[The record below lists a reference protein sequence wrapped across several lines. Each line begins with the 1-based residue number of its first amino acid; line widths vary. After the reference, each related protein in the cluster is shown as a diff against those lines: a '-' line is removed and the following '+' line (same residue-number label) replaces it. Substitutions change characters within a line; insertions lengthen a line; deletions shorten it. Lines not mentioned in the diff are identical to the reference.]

1 MKKTRPCGFTL
12 IELMLVLVII
22 GILSALAVS
31 AWQGQIVRARRLDAE
46 ASLVELAGWLE
57 RNAAAS
63 GRYDLD
69 PAGVSTVLPFTVT
82 PRTGTPQYDLALTA
96 GALTAGAATFTL
108 TATPRDGRDPEC
120 AVLGLDAT
128 GSKTATGTSGAAV
141 CWSP

>member
-1 MKKTRPCGFTL
+1 MKKTRSCGFTL

-69 PAGVSTVLPFTVT
+69 PAGVPTVLPFTVT

-96 GALTAGAATFTL
+96 GAAAFTL
-108 TATPRDGRDPEC
+108 TATPRDGHDSEC

-128 GSKTATGTSGAAV
+128 GTKTATGPSGAVV

>member
-1 MKKTRPCGFTL
+1 MQSRHSGFTL

-46 ASLVELAGWLE
+46 ASLVELAAWLE

-69 PAGVSTVLPFTVT
+69 PAGVSTTLPFTVS
-82 PRTGTPQYDLALTA
+82 PRTGTVYYDLALTVSA
-96 GALTAGAATFTL
+96 AAFMLTAA
-108 TATPRDGRDPEC
+108 PRDGRDPDC
-120 AVLGLDAT
+120 AVLGLDAS
-128 GSKTATGTSGAAV
+128 GAKTATGSSGVVA

>member
-1 MKKTRPCGFTL
+1 MKKTRHCGFTL

-46 ASLVELAGWLE
+46 ASLVELAGWME

-63 GRYDLD
+63 SRYDLD
-69 PAGVSTVLPFTVT
+69 PAGASIALPFSVS
-82 PRTGTPQYDLALTA
+82 PRSGTPYYDLALTA
-96 GALTAGAATFTL
+96 SAAAFSL

-128 GSKTATGTSGAAV
+128 GTRTATGSAGAAA

>member
-31 AWQGQIVRARRLDAE
+31 AWHGQIERARRLDAE
-46 ASLVELAGWLE
+46 ASLVELAAWLE

-69 PAGVSTVLPFTVT
+69 PTGASTVLPFSVT
-82 PRTGTPQYDLALTA
+82 PRTGTPQYDLALTV
-96 GALTAGAATFTL
+96 GAASFAL
-108 TATPRDGRDPEC
+108 TATPRNGSDPDC

-128 GSKTATGTSGAAV
+128 GARTASGASGAAA

>member
-22 GILSALAVS
+22 GILSTLAVS
-31 AWQGQIVRARRLDAE
+31 AWRGQIDRARRLDAE
-46 ASLVELAGWLE
+46 ASLIELAGWLE
-57 RNAAAS
+57 HNAAAS

-69 PAGVSTVLPFTVT
+69 PTGAPTVLPFTVS

-96 GALTAGAATFTL
+96 VGPATFTL

-120 AVLGLDAT
+120 AVLGLAAT
-128 GSKTATGTSGAAV
+128 GSKTATGSSGAAA

>member
-1 MKKTRPCGFTL
+1 MKKTRHCGFTL

-22 GILSALAVS
+22 GILTALAVS

-46 ASLVELAGWLE
+46 ASLVELAGRME

-69 PAGVSTVLPFTVT
+69 PAGAPVALPFAVS
-82 PRTGTPQYDLALTA
+82 PRSGTAYYDLALTA
-96 GALTAGAATFTL
+96 SAAAFTL

-128 GSKTATGTSGAAV
+128 GTKTATGTSGAAA

>member
-69 PAGVSTVLPFTVT
+69 PAGVPTVLPFTVT
-82 PRTGTPQYDLALTA
+82 PQYDL
-96 GALTAGAATFTL
+96 ALTAGAATFTL
-108 TATPRDGRDPEC
+108 TATPRGGRDPEC

-128 GSKTATGTSGAAV
+128 GSKTATGPSGAAA

>member
-1 MKKTRPCGFTL
+1 MQARYSGFTL

-31 AWQGQIVRARRLDAE
+31 AWHGQVERARRLDAE
-46 ASLVELAGWLE
+46 ASLVELAAWLE

-69 PAGVSTVLPFTVT
+69 PAGVATALPFVVS
-82 PRTGTPQYDLALTA
+82 PRTGTPQYDLALTV
-96 GALTAGAATFTL
+96 GAATFTL
-108 TATPRDGRDPEC
+108 TATPRNGADPDC
-120 AVLGLDAT
+120 AALGLDAT
-128 GSKTATGTSGAAV
+128 GTRTATGTSGAAT

>member
-69 PAGVSTVLPFTVT
+69 PAGTPTALPFVVS

-96 GALTAGAATFTL
+96 GANTFTL

-128 GSKTATGTSGAAV
+128 GTRTATGSSGAAA

>member
-1 MKKTRPCGFTL
+1 MKARPVGFTL

-46 ASLVELAGWLE
+46 ASLVELAAWLE
-57 RNAAAS
+57 RSAAAS

-69 PAGVSTVLPFTVT
+69 PAGVSNTLPFSVS
-82 PRTGTPQYDLALTA
+82 PRTGAAYYDLALTVS
-96 GALTAGAATFTL
+96 AAAFTL

-120 AVLGLDAT
+120 AILGLDAT
-128 GSKTATGTSGAAV
+128 GTRTATGPSGAAA

>member
-1 MKKTRPCGFTL
+1 MVQSRHCGFTL

-22 GILSALAVS
+22 AILSALAVS

-46 ASLVELAGWLE
+46 ASLIELAAWLE

-69 PAGVSTVLPFTVT
+69 PTGASTTLPFTLS
-82 PRTGTPQYDLALTA
+82 PRTGVAYYDLALTA
-96 GALTAGAATFTL
+96 SATAFTL
-108 TATPRDGRDPEC
+108 TASPLGGRDSDC
-120 AVLGLDAT
+120 AVLGLDALGT
-128 GSKTATGTSGAAV
+128 KTATGPSGAAA